1 MNEGGVLFNIAS
13 LPLNG
18 QYVSHEELRNLPNHF
33 FVRPTIPFK
42 LECEEDLMQSRT
54 KAITAAEEA
63 QFSFKKSQA
72 GTLYGI
78 GLALSIS
85 TGILTCVSLNLI
97 IVSKASGAMPCVIL
111 NICQAMILTAIL
123 TAFG

>member
-1 MNEGGVLFNIAS
+1 M
-13 LPLNG
+13 
-18 QYVSHEELRNLPNHF
+18 
-33 FVRPTIPFK
+33 T
-42 LECEEDLMQSRT
+42 SRT
-54 KAITAAEEA
+54 KAITAAEET

-85 TGILTCVSLNLI
+85 TGILTCVSLNLM
-97 IVSKASGAMPCVIL
+97 IVSKADGAMPCVIL

-123 TAFG
+123 TAFGQTYSKNLSIQLDSTLQLASSINGCSDEYMVVNVD